1 MKLLKNEKKLAFVT
15 SVIVIPIFW
24 ICNLMNPSPGGS
36 SGNGNPAILLLGI
49 IVILFFWLVYLWN
62 KILND
67 YTIKPLV
74 LSIGITITFI
84 HIVISSLYQKNSFF
98 KYRNLLAET
107 YKKDFGF
114 VDWQYI
120 ESITSFM
127 SIHVNKQYFNGNTYF
142 IFLSASILLSLLVY
156 VSKKVRKGW

>member
-1 MKLLKNEKKLAFVT
+1 MKLLKSEKIFAIVI

-24 ICNLMNPSPGGS
+24 ICNLMNPEPGAS

-49 IVILFFWLVYLWN
+49 IVIMFFWLVYLWN

-84 HIVISSLYQKNSFF
+84 HIVISILYQRNSFL

-107 YKKDFGF
+107 YKNEFRV

-127 SIHVNKQYFNGNTYF
+127 SIHVNKQYFNVNTYF

-156 VSKKVRKGW
+156 FGKKLRNG